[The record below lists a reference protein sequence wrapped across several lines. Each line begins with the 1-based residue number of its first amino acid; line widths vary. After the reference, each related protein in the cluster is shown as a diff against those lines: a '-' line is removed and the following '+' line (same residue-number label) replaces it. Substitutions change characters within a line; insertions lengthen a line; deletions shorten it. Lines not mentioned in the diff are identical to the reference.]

1 MTSSVRSLDKEQQ
14 KKIFNGG
21 NETEHTIG
29 KATEAVSVSK
39 NGHGQDDNNEEPY
52 VMSKGSDLEG
62 YCIDLVSELSK
73 KLGFKYK
80 LHLVK
85 DNRYGAMDSSGTWSG
100 MIGEIVRGEADLA
113 VAPLTITA
121 VREQFVDMTTPF
133 MQTGIGFILRKDLTS
148 EDSAFSL
155 LSPFSTDTWVGI
167 LIAFL
172 LTGLC
177 IFLVGRISPTEWAEP
192 DSEEHNFTL
201 LHSFWYITGALA
213 LQGAGPHPKALSGR
227 VVGAI
232 WWLFAIMLLACYFAN
247 FNSMLHSNNKHI
259 SIQTFEDLANQDLID
274 YGTVEGGST
283 SVFFKNSNNPV
294 YRRIYQNME
303 RKKSYVTNMKEGL
316 RRTQE
321 GNFAFI
327 GEAVSLDLVVAR
339 FCELTRSQEVIGMRA
354 YSIAAALG
362 ELSGKV
368 QITRLVIHTGQSSA
382 VSNTGGA
389 KDRYSARL
397 TSGGSYR
404 AQKAVNGSPLVKNL
418 TVAILQLSESGEL
431 SYLRDKWWASSCE
444 GDASDDTSD
453 ALQLRDLRGLFLV
466 LGLGLA
472 VGLLLA
478 LLELLSRARNQAKD
492 SKKSC
497 CSVLTS
503 ELNRRFGSRGESSEQ
518 DASDKNKA

>member
-1 MTSSVRSLDKEQQ
+1 MRRRVVLVFCVAALTVWTVTADAKELS
-14 KKIFNGG
+14 I
-21 NETEHTIG
+21 TTI
-29 KATEAVSVSK
+29 K
-39 NGHGQDDNNEEPY
+39 EEPY

-362 ELSGKV
+362 
-368 QITRLVIHTGQSSA
+368 
-382 VSNTGGA
+382 
-389 KDRYSARL
+389 
-397 TSGGSYR
+397 
-404 AQKAVNGSPLVKNL
+404 SPLVKNL